1 MTAVSPPKDRGAAL
15 LSILMIVAVMSVA
28 ALTAVDALG
37 RPISLARVSS
47 ERSQTLWAA
56 RSTEAIGAVAISRL
70 KDLDD
75 NTLRQALE
83 TGQTVT
89 VPFERGIIHATLAD
103 DSNCF
108 NLNTITGEADDTNH
122 IRFQALLEAQGL
134 FRSDARALAESLAD
148 WIDTNASPR
157 AFGAEDGHYGTRETP
172 YRAANARLVNLSELR
187 AIKGFTPE
195 IIEMIR
201 PLVCVRPSTFQSA
214 LNIETLREADAPL
227 LIALFSGELSLEQA
241 QSVIRARPLSGWL
254 TADTFLADSEIQS
267 IAVSARNDSMIA
279 LRPTSLRLTA
289 RIVSGPTQEILQL
302 TYAMDEGG
310 KASLVQRTTGD
321 L

>member
-1 MTAVSPPKDRGAAL
+1 MTKTSTPRDRGAAL

-37 RPISLARVSS
+37 RSISLARVSS
-47 ERSQTLWAA
+47 QRSQTLWAA

-70 KDLDD
+70 QDLDD
-75 NTLRQALE
+75 NTLGQALE
-83 TGQTVT
+83 TGQAITL
-89 VPFERGIIHATLAD
+89 PFERGVIQATLSD

-108 NLNTITGEADDTNH
+108 NLNTITGEPDDTSH

-157 AFGAEDGHYGTRETP
+157 AFGAEDGYYGTLETP
-172 YRAANARLVNLSELR
+172 YRPANARLVNLSELR

-195 IIEMIR
+195 IIEAIG
-201 PLVCVRPSTFQSA
+201 PLICVRPSAFQSA

-241 QSVIRARPLSGWL
+241 QSVIRARPLSGWQR
-254 TADTFLADSEIQS
+254 TDTFLAESEIQS
-267 IAVSARNDSMIA
+267 IAVAARNDSMIA
-279 LRPTSLRLTA
+279 LRPAGLRLTA
-289 RIVSGPTQEILQL
+289 RIVSGTTQENLQL
-302 TYAMDEGG
+302 TYSIDAGG
-310 KASLVQRTTGD
+310 KASLIERMTGD
-321 L
+321 F

>member
-1 MTAVSPPKDRGAAL
+1 MTPVSPPKDRGAAL

-37 RPISLARVSS
+37 RSISLARVSS

-56 RSTEAIGAVAISRL
+56 RSTEAIGAIAISRL
-70 KDLDD
+70 KDMDD
-75 NTLRQALE
+75 DTIRQALE
-83 TGQTVT
+83 TGQAITL
-89 VPFERGIIHATLAD
+89 PFERGVIQATLTD
-103 DSNCF
+103 NSNCF

-122 IRFQALLEAQGL
+122 IRFQTLLEAQGL

-148 WIDTNASPR
+148 WIDTDSNPR
-157 AFGAEDGHYGTRETP
+157 AFGAEDGYYGTLETP

-195 IIEMIR
+195 IIETIR

-214 LNIETLREADAPL
+214 MNIETLRESDAPL
-227 LIALFSGELSLEQA
+227 LIALYSGELSLEQA
-241 QSVIRARPLSGWL
+241 KSVIRARPLAGWL
-254 TADTFLADSEIQS
+254 TPDAFLSNSEIQS
-267 IAVSARNDSMIA
+267 IAVASRNDSTIA

-289 RIVSGPTQEILQL
+289 HIVSGPTQETLQL

-310 KASLVQRTTGD
+310 QASLIQRTTGD
-321 L
+321 F

>member
-1 MTAVSPPKDRGAAL
+1 MTPASPPRDRGAAL

-37 RPISLARVSS
+37 RSISLARVSS

-56 RSTEAIGAVAISRL
+56 RSTEAI
-70 KDLDD
+70 
-75 NTLRQALE
+75 
-83 TGQTVT
+83 
-89 VPFERGIIHATLAD
+89 
-103 DSNCF
+103 
-108 NLNTITGEADDTNH
+108 ADDTSH
-122 IRFQALLEAQGL
+122 IRLQALLEAQGL
-134 FRSDARALAESLAD
+134 FRSDARALAESVAD
-148 WIDTNASPR
+148 WIDTDASPR
-157 AFGAEDGHYGTRETP
+157 AFGAEDGYYGTLETP

-195 IIEMIR
+195 IIETIR

-214 LNIETLREADAPL
+214 LNIETLHESDAPL
-227 LIALFSGELSLEQA
+227 LIALYSGELSMEQA

-254 TADTFLADSEIQS
+254 TLDTFLADSEIQS
-267 IAVSARNDSMIA
+267 IAVAARNDSMIA

-289 RIVSGPTQEILQL
+289 RIVSGPTQETLQL

-310 KASLVQRTTGD
+310 KAILVQRTTGD

>member
-1 MTAVSPPKDRGAAL
+1 MTQTSSPRDSGAAL

-28 ALTAVDALG
+28 ALTALDALG
-37 RPISLARVSS
+37 RSISLARVSS
-47 ERSQTLWAA
+47 QRSQTLWAA

-70 KDLDD
+70 QDLDD

-83 TGQTVT
+83 TGQAITL
-89 VPFERGIIHATLAD
+89 PFERGVIQATLSD

-108 NLNTITGEADDTNH
+108 NLNAITGAADDTSH

-148 WIDTNASPR
+148 WIDTNTNPR
-157 AFGAEDGHYGTRETP
+157 AFGAEDAYYGTLETP

-195 IIEMIR
+195 IIETIR
-201 PLVCVRPSTFQSA
+201 PLVCVRPSAFQSA

-241 QSVIRARPLSGWL
+241 QSVIRARPLAGWL
-254 TADTFLADSEIQS
+254 TTDTFLGENEIQS
-267 IAVSARNDSMIA
+267 IAVASRNDSMIA

-289 RIVSGPTQEILQL
+289 NIVSGPTRETLQL
-302 TYAMDEGG
+302 TYAMDAGG
-310 KASLVQRTTGD
+310 KANLIARMTGD
-321 L
+321 F

>member
-1 MTAVSPPKDRGAAL
+1 MTPSPQPGDRGAAL

-28 ALTAVDALG
+28 ALAAVDALG
-37 RPISLARVSS
+37 RSISLARVSS
-47 ERSQTLWAA
+47 QRSQTLWAA

-70 KDLDD
+70 QGLDD

-83 TGQTVT
+83 AGQTIT
-89 VPFERGIIHATLAD
+89 LPFERGVIEASLHD

-108 NLNTITGEADDTNH
+108 NLNTVTGEPDDTSH

-157 AFGAEDGHYGTRETP
+157 AFGAEDGYYGTRETP
-172 YRAANARLVNLSELR
+172 YRPANAQLANLSELR

-195 IIEMIR
+195 IIETIG
-201 PLVCVRPSTFQSA
+201 PLICVRPSPFQAA

-227 LIALFSGELSLEQA
+227 LIALYSSELSLEQA
-241 QSVIRARPLSGWL
+241 QTVIRARPLAGWQ
-254 TADTFLADSEIQS
+254 TTDTFLAESQIQS
-267 IAVSARNDSMIA
+267 IAVASRNDSMIA

-289 RIVSGPTQEILQL
+289 RIVSGTTQEDLQL
-302 TYAMDEGG
+302 TYSIDGG
-310 KASLVQRTTGD
+310 GQASLIARMTGD
-321 L
+321 F